1 MVVWFNC
8 CFPPFH
14 GKCGA
19 DEWMYILLVNA
30 QGAGPPP
37 VEVEKLPLK
46 AREAWGGPL
55 GVGR

>member
-1 MVVWFNC
+1 M
-8 CFPPFH
+8 
-14 GKCGA
+14 
-19 DEWMYILLVNA
+19 DILLVNA
-30 QGAGPPP
+30 EGAGPPP